1 MAEAKTAK
9 QLSQIDVSSKKVW
22 FELSDAN
29 IVVVANSFL
38 AKTSAPTLDRKHIEL
53 PVITFLQQ

>member
-38 AKTSAPTLDRKHIEL
+38 AKTSAPTQDRKHLEL